1 MLRER
6 NCSNVGLVKTSNLSG
21 RALITGGTSGLGAT
35 FAKSLA
41 KRGLDLVLV
50 ARNTERLEEK
60 RTELGALGVD
70 VEIITADLATR
81 EGVDVVKQRLLS
93 DVDPITVF
101 INNAGAGMYSRMAT
115 DDATALRDGAELM
128 AMVPM
133 ELGGAAAH
141 AMKAR
146 GGGVILTTASV
157 AGLVPMGAYSAVKS
171 FVKVWSESLANE
183 IGKYGVQ
190 AVAFIPGWVRTEFHE
205 RSGVSTS
212 SIPDFLWL
220 DAERV
225 VNEALEDV
233 EAGKTI
239 SIPSK
244 RFKAISFL
252 AQHAPKPLVNKVVK
266 KLNKGRR

>member
-1 MLRER
+1 M
-6 NCSNVGLVKTSNLSG
+6 KTSNLTG

-35 FAKSLA
+35 FATALA

-60 RTELGALGVD
+60 RAELSALGVHVD
-70 VEIITADLATR
+70 VITADLATR
-81 EGVDVVKQRLLS
+81 GGVETVKARLLEETDS
-93 DVDPITVF
+93 ISVF
-101 INNAGAGMYSRMAT
+101 VNNAGAGMYSRMAT
-115 DDATALRDGAELM
+115 DDATALREGAELM

-141 AMKAR
+141 AMKTR
-146 GGGVILTTASV
+146 GSGVIITTASV

-183 IGKYGVQ
+183 VGKYGVQ
-190 AVAFIPGWVRTEFHE
+190 VVAFIPGWVRTEFHQ

-225 VNEALEDV
+225 VEDALADV
-233 EAGKTI
+233 ESGKTI

-244 RFKAISFL
+244 RFKAISFF